1 MRRRVLELLMGI
13 AAAAMQP
20 SPSSAAAVSVLSH
33 AHNTQPSPQNTFYIN
48 KPVNS
53 DREVAATARAQ
64 NVNPPRQQAERRLV
78 FETSDSRT
86 GLDDWVLEDYVLVA
100 TIEGNLYALDRY
112 SGATR
117 WVLDG
122 QGAAVQAVGSR
133 YFSDPLNATKDS
145 SSSSDQ
151 QPRWIVQPVEG
162 GQLFLFDQEFGV
174 LVRQPTTYRYE
185 KVKLIVFR
193 NYR

>member
-1 MRRRVLELLMGI
+1 MQRRWLELLMGI
-13 AAAAMQP
+13 AAAAMHP
-20 SPSSAAAVSVLSH
+20 SPSSAAAVSLLAH
-33 AHNTQPSPQNTFYIN
+33 ADSPHPHPHPQNTFYLN
-48 KPVNS
+48 KPANA
-53 DREVAATARAQ
+53 DREIAAAARAQ
-64 NVNPPRQQAERRLV
+64 AGTPSRPQAERRLV
-78 FETSDSRT
+78 FDASDSRT

-100 TIEGNLYALDRY
+100 TIEGNLHALDRY

-133 YFSDPLNATKDS
+133 YFSDPLNTTKQS

-162 GQLFLFDQEFGV
+162 GQLFLFDKEFGV
-174 LVRQPTTYRYE
+174 LVPQP
-185 KVKLIVFR
+185 
-193 NYR
+193 

>member
-1 MRRRVLELLMGI
+1 MRRRLLELLMGI
-13 AAAAMQP
+13 AAAAMHP
-20 SPSSAAAVSVLSH
+20 SPSSAAAVSVLNH
-33 AHNTQPSPQNTFYIN
+33 AHRTQPQPQNTFFN
-48 KPVNS
+48 KPANS
-53 DREVAATARAQ
+53 DREIAAAARAH
-64 NVNPPRQQAERRLV
+64 NVIPSRQQAERRLV
-78 FETSDSRT
+78 FDTSDSRT

-100 TIEGNLYALDRY
+100 TIEGNLHALDRY
-112 SGATR
+112 SGATQ

-133 YFSDPLNATKDS
+133 YFSDPLNTTKQS

-174 LVRQPTTYRYE
+174 LVPQPKIYRYE
-185 KVKLIVFR
+185 EVKLIVFR
-193 NYR
+193 NCR